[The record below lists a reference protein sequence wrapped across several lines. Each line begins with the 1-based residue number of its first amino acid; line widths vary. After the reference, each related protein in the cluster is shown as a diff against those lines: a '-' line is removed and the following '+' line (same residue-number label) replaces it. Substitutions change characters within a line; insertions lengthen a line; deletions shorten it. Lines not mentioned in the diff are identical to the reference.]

1 MPNAWVGWIPGF
13 MFGIGTMIMQIILG
27 AGFGRWL
34 SGAKKLTQRGIAFVA
49 RTISSDVLY
58 YGGLAFAI
66 AGIAILAYPQI
77 LTYGIS
83 TGIKIHNLGN
93 LGIGFF
99 IVVFVVIAIGLLSY
113 FRAIRIASRTSGL
126 HISSK

>member
-1 MPNAWVGWIPGF
+1 MAQDFGFGAFALIIYAVLSPAMPNAWVGWTPDF

-27 AGFGRWL
+27 TGFGRWL

-49 RTISSDVLY
+49 RAISSDVLY

-83 TGIKIHNLGN
+83 TGIKIHNL
-93 LGIGFF
+93 
-99 IVVFVVIAIGLLSY
+99 VDVLSY
-113 FRAIRIASRTSGL
+113 LKDRRFL
-126 HISSK
+126 LDF